1 MSGASLIVPIIL
13 SGGSGTRLWPLSRE
27 STPKQLLRLVTG
39 HTLLQDTALRVA
51 RLGIAAADVAPPLVV
66 CSALHVELVSA
77 QLRAVEVAP
86 AAILLEPA
94 GRNSAPAIAAAALH
108 CVRTIAPSGVEPLLL
123 VLPSDHVLLDVPA
136 FASAL
141 EAALEPAKEGRLV
154 TFGVVPDRAETGYGY
169 LRRGAERGGWAGLD
183 AFVEKP
189 DRATA
194 QSYVDSGRYLW
205 NSGMFLFPAHALL
218 RELAEHASAL
228 SAAAERAL
236 EQAEVENGFVRLGPA
251 FLDCPS
257 ISIDYAVM
265 EKTRRAALVPLAAG
279 WSDVGSWAALHDVLP
294 KDRDGNVAAGDVMI
308 ESSTNTYVAAHSRL
322 VVAIG
327 LHDVVIVETDDAV
340 LVVAREH
347 AERVKQVVEA
357 LRSRPP
363 GSPRKV

>member
-1 MSGASLIVPIIL
+1 MSDASLIVPIIL

-39 HTLLQDTALRVA
+39 QTLLQDTARRVVGLA
-51 RLGIAAADVAPPLVV
+51 GNVAPPVVV
-66 CSALHVELVSA
+66 CSERHAELVSA
-77 QLRAVEVAP
+77 QLRAVDVAP

-108 CVRTIAPSGVEPLLL
+108 SLRTIAPTGVEPLLL
-123 VLPSDHVLLDVPA
+123 VLPSDHVLLDVA
-136 FASAL
+136 SFASAL

-154 TFGVVPDRAETGYGY
+154 TFGVVPDRPETGYGY
-169 LRRGAERGGWAGLD
+169 LRRGAERGAWAELD
-183 AFVEKP
+183 GFVEKP

-194 QSYVDSGRYLW
+194 QAYVASGRYLW
-205 NSGMFLFPAHALL
+205 NSGMFLFPARVLL
-218 RELAEHASAL
+218 RELAEHAGAL
-228 SAAAERAL
+228 LAAADRAL
-236 EQAEVENGFVRLGPA
+236 EQAEVEGGLVRLGPA
-251 FLDCPS
+251 FLDSPS

-265 EKTRRAALVPLAAG
+265 EKTRRAAVVPLAAG

-308 ESSTNTYVAAHSRL
+308 ESCTNAYVAAHSRL

-327 LHDVVIVETDDAV
+327 LNDVVIVETDDAV

-347 AERVKQVVEA
+347 AESVKQVVAA
-357 LRSRPP
+357 LRSRGP
-363 GSPRKV
+363 GGGKV